1 MDDFKTIFGQD
12 LAIKILK
19 SAIAKEHISPAYLF
33 SGPEGVGRKKTTK
46 IFIKAI
52 LDKNFNKEGTK
63 RKIENNNH
71 PDLLWIEPSYIV
83 QGKRISQRQAK
94 SENISMKSPPQIRL
108 NQIKEII
115 EFLGKKPFESERSI
129 VVIED
134 IERIN
139 ESASNAL
146 LKTLEETNTGLFILI
161 TQRPEKLLSTIRSR
175 CQIVPFI
182 RLNDNQV
189 DKIIKKLEI
198 VQEIDDISIEKVG
211 ELLDFSCG
219 SPGRYLRN
227 IQYWLA
233 ISNELRQK
241 LEIKLTNQIELL
253 KLAKEI
259 TDELNIEQQL
269 WFIDFQQNRIW
280 RKEKNQIMVK
290 KLEVLRKQLLS
301 YVQPRLAWEVTL
313 LEMNFII

>member
-1 MDDFKTIFGQD
+1 MNSFKNIYGQD
-12 LAIKILK
+12 IAIQILN
-19 SAIAKEHISPAYLF
+19 SAISKEHIPPAYLF
-33 SGPEGVGRKKTTK
+33 YGPQGVGRKKTAK
-46 IFIKAI
+46 VFIKSI
-52 LDKNFNKEGTK
+52 LDKSFNKENTN

-71 PDLLWIEPSYIV
+71 PDLLWIEPSYII
-83 QGKRISQRQAK
+83 QGKSISQKKVR

-115 EFLGKKPFESERSI
+115 DFLGKKPLESERNI
-129 VVIED
+129 VIIED

-161 TQRPEKLLSTIRSR
+161 TQRPEKILSTIRSR
-175 CQIVPFI
+175 CQMVPFI

-189 DKIIKKLEI
+189 NQIIQRLDVVPET
-198 VQEIDDISIEKVG
+198 DDIPSEKIR
-211 ELLDFSCG
+211 ELIDFSHG
-219 SPGRYLRN
+219 SPGQYLIN
-227 IQYWLA
+227 IQHWLN
-233 ISNELRQK
+233 ISSRLRQK
-241 LEIKLTNQIELL
+241 LEMKITNQIELL

-269 WFIDFQQNRIW
+269 WLINFQQSNIW
-280 RKEKNQIMVK
+280 EKERNSTMVK
-290 KLEVLRKQLLS
+290 KLEVLKKQLLK

-313 LEMNFII
+313 LDINLIH